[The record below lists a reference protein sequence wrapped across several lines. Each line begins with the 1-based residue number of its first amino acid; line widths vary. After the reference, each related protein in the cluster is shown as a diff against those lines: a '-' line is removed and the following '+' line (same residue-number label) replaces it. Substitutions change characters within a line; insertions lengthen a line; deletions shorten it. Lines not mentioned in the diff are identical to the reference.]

1 MSYEKA
7 KSLIRN
13 SISRPTL
20 YRVQMPQRF
29 IGRGTNDYLEYYCS
43 ATAIPERRVEAV
55 VARGHENMGVSRYQP
70 ALILWGQPMQITVIE
85 NRDFTVHADFSKWFE
100 QLGTGVDQQGSRNIR
115 MSYYDQIKGDI
126 VLEKLENPDV
136 SGALGVGGGPLRTVM
151 RTTFLNAYPK
161 AIGNVQL
168 SSDARDSYTTFNVEF
183 TYESYTVDYS

>member
-7 KSLIRN
+7 KALIRN

-29 IGRGTNDYLEYYCS
+29 IGRGTNDYLEYYCN

-70 ALILWGQPMQITVIE
+70 ALILWGQPMQISVIE
-85 NRDFTVHADFSKWFE
+85 NRDFTVHRDFSRWFE
-100 QLGTGVDQQGSRNIR
+100 QLGTAVDQQGQRNIR

-126 VLEKLENPDV
+126 ILEKLEQPDV
-136 SGALGVGGGPLRTVM
+136 SGGVGGSLKTVM
-151 RTTFLNAYPK
+151 TTTFLNAYPK
-161 AIGNVQL
+161 AIGNVSL
-168 SSDARDSYTTFNVEF
+168 ASDNRDSYTTFNVEF
-183 TYESYTVDYS
+183 TYESYTVEYS